1 MPQAAIMKRKRIIL
15 ILLIGL
21 VFPSCVEHLVTIRV
35 LPDGRYTMKFVTK
48 GDSTDVF
55 DDDFPHPFGSNWTTH
70 IETETKDEE
79 TTWMMETSG
88 LLSGPVAFSAGE
100 NSPVQLAHPIDVKR
114 TAGWIGTRYSVIQF
128 FKGREV
134 FRKYPKFG
142 DSLGNSE
149 GDSTEWVGEALY
161 YIGTAAINDLQE
173 DSTTMLENILAER
186 LENYIRGYVDRKNF
200 TELYSIGDK
209 ASLFVDDVLQPFLTQ
224 LPENYPAAYQ
234 NAVNHYSKEMHIT
247 GQLRDDQFK
256 FQIFLPGIVI
266 STNADSI
273 AGDTLLWTFGLKDFL
288 NDDYILEAQSIVYS
302 KKRIQFLI
310 IAVTLLVLI
319 IAIILIKFKR

>member
-1 MPQAAIMKRKRIIL
+1 MKRKTIIL
-15 ILLIGL
+15 IILIGL

-55 DDDFPHPFGSNWTTH
+55 NDDFPHPFGSTWTTH
-70 IETETKDEE
+70 IETEIKDEE
-79 TTWMMETSG
+79 TTWIMETSG
-88 LLSGPVAFSAGE
+88 LLSGPVAFATSE

-142 DSLGNSE
+142 DSLRNSE
-149 GDSTEWVGEALY
+149 DDSTEWAGEALY
-161 YIGTAAINDLQE
+161 YIGTTAINDLQE
-173 DSTTMLENILAER
+173 NSRTRLENILAER

-200 TELYSIGDK
+200 IELYSIGDS
-209 ASLFVDDVLQPFLTQ
+209 ASLFVNDVLQPFLAQ
-224 LPENYPAAYQ
+224 LPENYPVAYQ
-234 NAVNHYSKEMHIT
+234 DAVDRYSKEMNIT
-247 GQLRDDQFK
+247 GELKDDQFK
-256 FQIFLPGIVI
+256 FQIFLPGVII
-266 STNADSI
+266 STNADSV

-302 KKRIQFLI
+302 KKRIQFII
-310 IAVTLLVLI
+310 IAVTVLVLI
-319 IAIILIKFKR
+319 IAVILIKFKR

>member
-1 MPQAAIMKRKRIIL
+1 MKIKTIII

-21 VFPSCVEHLVTIRV
+21 VFPSCVEHLVTVRV

-55 DDDFPHPFGSNWTTH
+55 NDDFPHPFGSTWTTH
-70 IETETKDEE
+70 IETEIKDEE
-79 TTWMMETSG
+79 TTWIMETSG
-88 LLSGPVAFSAGE
+88 LVSGPVAFAASE
-100 NSPVQLAHPIDVKR
+100 DSPVQLAHPIDVKR

-142 DSLGNSE
+142 DSLRNSE
-149 GDSTEWVGEALY
+149 DDSTEWAGEALY
-161 YIGTAAINDLQE
+161 YIGTTAINDLQE
-173 DSTTMLENILAER
+173 NSRTRLENILAER

-200 TELYSIGDK
+200 IELYSIGDS
-209 ASLFVDDVLQPFLTQ
+209 ASLFVNDVLQPFLEQ
-224 LPENYPAAYQ
+224 LPENYPVAYQ
-234 NAVNHYSKEMHIT
+234 DAVDRYSKEMNIT
-247 GQLRDDQFK
+247 GELKDDQFK
-256 FQIFLPGIVI
+256 FQIFLPGVII
-266 STNADSI
+266 STNADSV

-302 KKRIQFLI
+302 KKRIQFII
-310 IAVTLLVLI
+310 IAVTVLVLI
-319 IAIILIKFKR
+319 IAVILIKFKR

>member
-1 MPQAAIMKRKRIIL
+1 MNYKTIIL
-15 ILLIGL
+15 MLLIGL
-21 VFPSCVEHLVTIRV
+21 VFPSCVEHLVTVRV

-55 DDDFPHPFGSNWTTH
+55 NDDFPHPFGSTWTTH
-70 IETETKDEE
+70 IETEIKDEE
-79 TTWMMETSG
+79 TTWIMETSG
-88 LLSGPVAFSAGE
+88 LLSGPVAFATSE

-142 DSLGNSE
+142 DSLRNSE
-149 GDSTEWVGEALY
+149 DDSTEWAGEALY
-161 YIGTAAINDLQE
+161 YIGTTAINDLQE
-173 DSTTMLENILAER
+173 NSTTMLENILAER

-200 TELYSIGDK
+200 IELYSIGDS
-209 ASLFVDDVLQPFLTQ
+209 ASLFVNDVLQPFLAQ
-224 LPENYPAAYQ
+224 LPENYPVAYQ
-234 NAVNHYSKEMHIT
+234 DAVDRYSKEMDIT
-247 GQLRDDQFK
+247 GELKDDQFK
-256 FQIFLPGIVI
+256 FQIFLPGVII
-266 STNADSI
+266 STNADSV

-302 KKRIQFLI
+302 KKRIQFVI
-310 IAVTLLVLI
+310 IVVTLLVLI
-319 IAIILIKFKR
+319 IAVILIKFKR

>member
-1 MPQAAIMKRKRIIL
+1 MPLEAILKRKRIIL
-15 ILLIGL
+15 ILFICLIA
-21 VFPSCVEHLVTIRV
+21 PSCVEHLVTVRV

-55 DDDFPHPFGSNWTTH
+55 NDDFPHPFGNAWTTH
-70 IETETKDEE
+70 IETEIKDEE
-79 TTWMMETSG
+79 TTWIMETSG
-88 LLSGPVAFSAGE
+88 LLSGPVAFSSGE

-114 TAGWIGTRYSVIQF
+114 IPGWIGTRYSVIQF

-142 DSLGNSE
+142 DNIGNSE
-149 GDSTEWVGEALY
+149 DDSTEWVGEALY
-161 YIGTAAINDLQE
+161 YIGTTAINDLQE
-173 DSTTMLENILAER
+173 DSTTMLENTLAER

-200 TELYSIGDK
+200 TELYSIGDES
-209 ASLFVDDVLQPFLTQ
+209 SLFVDDVLQPFLAQ
-224 LPENYPAAYQ
+224 LPENYPVAYQ
-234 NAVNHYSKEMHIT
+234 NAVNRYSKEMRIT

-256 FQIFLPGIVI
+256 FHIFLPGMVT

-273 AGDTLLWTFGLKDFL
+273 VGDTLMWTFGLKDFM

-302 KKRIQFLI
+302 KKRIQLLI
-310 IAVTLLVLI
+310 ITVTLLVLI
-319 IAIILIKFKR
+319 IAIILIKFRR

>member
-1 MPQAAIMKRKRIIL
+1 MNRKTIIL

-21 VFPSCVEHLVTIRV
+21 VFPSCVEHLVTVRV

-55 DDDFPHPFGSNWTTH
+55 NDDFPHPFGNPWTTQ
-70 IETETKDEE
+70 IATEIKDEE
-79 TTWMMETSG
+79 TTWIMETSG

-100 NSPVQLAHPIDVKR
+100 SSPVQLAHPIDVKR
-114 TAGWIGTRYSVIQF
+114 TAGWIGTRYTVIQF

-142 DSLGNSE
+142 DSLGNTE
-149 GDSTEWVGEALY
+149 DDSTEWVGEALY
-161 YIGTAAINDLQE
+161 YIGTKAINDLQE

-186 LENYIRGYVDRKNF
+186 IENYIRGYVDRKNF
-200 TELYSIGDK
+200 TELYSIDDS

-234 NAVNHYSKEMHIT
+234 DAVDRYSKEMHIT
-247 GQLRDDQFK
+247 GQLQDDQFK
-256 FQIFLPGIVI
+256 FRIFLPGVVI

-273 AGDTLLWTFGLKDFL
+273 AGDTLMWTFGLKDFL

-302 KKRIQFLI
+302 KKRIQFVI
-310 IAVTLLVLI
+310 IVVTLLVLI
-319 IAIILIKFKR
+319 IAVILIKFKR